1 MLSAVLEKSLNLVIR
16 VESDHAACRCACCV
30 LSGVIS
36 RPAAS
41 FNKKNL
47 EKNLG
52 KLLTF
57 KQLKQKLDKLMQNLR

>member
-1 MLSAVLEKSLNLVIR
+1 MQPVDVHVVYCQVWSVGQQPHLT
-16 VESDHAACRCACCV
+16 
-30 LSGVIS
+30 
-36 RPAAS
+36 
-41 FNKKNL
+41 KKNL